1 MPETARLRCE
11 LTNEQRRLLASH
23 LASLEECCFGLLE
36 LLRPFD
42 SSLVRR
48 QPLPQEK
55 AEHLQHMVARL
66 RSRVSQAAW
75 DLGLPRA
82 HQDARREAASLVA
95 TMDENLRE
103 LLRLR
108 DRHGVTEDLGGYLED
123 LVKDFRHIV
132 ADLDRA
138 VGKTISK
145 AAVAG

>member
-1 MPETARLRCE
+1 
-11 LTNEQRRLLASH
+11 
-23 LASLEECCFGLLE
+23 
-36 LLRPFD
+36 
-42 SSLVRR
+42 
-48 QPLPQEK
+48 
-55 AEHLQHMVARL
+55 MVARL